1 VLTFIRH
8 FWISLHGPTTE
19 NELGEEIETKIKNE
33 PQVLD
38 FVAALDSAAE
48 DYAALLTPLQ
58 HPRWH
63 GYPSGTRKAVDI
75 IINDLSAVQ
84 IRPLMLAIAKKFT
97 PKETL
102 KAFQLLISWT
112 VRFLIVG
119 GGSQGKLHRYYGD
132 RAKSVTDGKIVSAKD
147 LAQSMDGIVPNNR
160 QFEEEFSKANVSKT
174 ALARYYLRA
183 IELYGKEDQPL
194 LLINEDPNAV
204 NLEHVLPLNPSDDW
218 KIDKETAATFH
229 KRIGN
234 MVLLGAKDNVALG
247 NGAFASKKKTLK
259 ASPFTTTQDVG
270 KCDKWDAEQIRKRQA
285 KLAELAPKV
294 WPL

>member
-1 VLTFIRH
+1 LALDAEHHRVSRDDELVLTFIRH

-48 DYAALLTPLQ
+48 DYAALLTALQ

-63 GYPSGTRKAVDI
+63 GYPSGTRKAIDI

-132 RAKSVTDGKIVSAKD
+132 RGEISHRRQDCLGKGFGAEHGWYCSE
-147 LAQSMDGIVPNNR
+147 QSTI
-160 QFEEEFSKANVSKT
+160 
-174 ALARYYLRA
+174 
-183 IELYGKEDQPL
+183 
-194 LLINEDPNAV
+194 
-204 NLEHVLPLNPSDDW
+204 
-218 KIDKETAATFH
+218 
-229 KRIGN
+229 
-234 MVLLGAKDNVALG
+234 
-247 NGAFASKKKTLK
+247 
-259 ASPFTTTQDVG
+259 
-270 KCDKWDAEQIRKRQA
+270 
-285 KLAELAPKV
+285 
-294 WPL
+294 

>member
-1 VLTFIRH
+1 MLSTIESHGDDELILTFIRH
-8 FWISLHGPTTE
+8 FWISLYGPTTE
-19 NELGEEIETKIKNE
+19 NELGEDIETKIKNE

-63 GYPSGTRKAVDI
+63 GYPSGTRKAVEI

-102 KAFQLLISWT
+102 KAFQNILVSWT

-132 RAKSVTDGKIVSAKD
+132 RAKSVADGKIGSAKE

-160 QFEEEFSKANVSKT
+160 QFEEEFSKANVSKA

-183 IELYGKEDQPL
+183 IELYGKEDKPL

-204 NLEHVLPLNPSDDW
+204 KLEHVLPLTPSDDW
-218 KIDKETAATFH
+218 KIDKETAAAFH

-247 NGAFASKKKTLK
+247 NGSFA
-259 ASPFTTTQDVG
+259 
-270 KCDKWDAEQIRKRQA
+270 
-285 KLAELAPKV
+285 
-294 WPL
+294 

>member
-1 VLTFIRH
+1 MSAALRAVPPSRSSGAALPIKDKPNKLYSWIGFLQHKALVVSITVPAHISDSFRMFETLNARGLRASQVDILKNFLFGKAPNAIAKLHPRWLSMLSTIESHGDDELVLTFIRH

-48 DYAALLTPLQ
+48 DYAALLTALQ

-63 GYPSGTRKAVDI
+63 GYPSGTRKAIDI

-97 PKETL
+97 SKETL

-132 RAKSVTDGKIVSAKD
+132 RGEISHRRQDCLGKGFGAEHGWYCSE
-147 LAQSMDGIVPNNR
+147 QSTI
-160 QFEEEFSKANVSKT
+160 
-174 ALARYYLRA
+174 
-183 IELYGKEDQPL
+183 
-194 LLINEDPNAV
+194 
-204 NLEHVLPLNPSDDW
+204 
-218 KIDKETAATFH
+218 
-229 KRIGN
+229 
-234 MVLLGAKDNVALG
+234 
-247 NGAFASKKKTLK
+247 
-259 ASPFTTTQDVG
+259 
-270 KCDKWDAEQIRKRQA
+270 
-285 KLAELAPKV
+285 
-294 WPL
+294 